1 MVDSN
6 LHRERILPSEK
17 AFAYKMKL
25 EAMNKQGCRS
35 DLTSSQVATKSDSAT
50 EIGAVMSE
58 SRDTVYR
65 YIRLT
70 NLIPE
75 LLEMMDDGRI
85 AFSVGVELSC
95 LDEDL
100 QYVVLDACE
109 EYDCTPSY
117 AQAVRMHK
125 GYNAGTLDPD
135 VIYLIMSEEKANQ
148 HETVKISVDRIKLYV
163 PSRLTPK
170 QLEDFIVKALEFHH
184 RYLQRQRDDAR

>member
-1 MVDSN
+1 
-6 LHRERILPSEK
+6 
-17 AFAYKMKL
+17 
-25 EAMNKQGCRS
+25 
-35 DLTSSQVATKSDSAT
+35 
-50 EIGAVMSE
+50 
-58 SRDTVYR
+58 
-65 YIRLT
+65 
-70 NLIPE
+70 
-75 LLEMMDDGRI
+75 MMDGGQI
-85 AFSVGVELSC
+85 AFSVGVELSY

-135 VIYLIMSEEKANQ
+135 VVYLIMSEEKANQ
-148 HETVKISVDRIKLYV
+148 HETVKLPYDRIKLYI

-184 RYLQRQRDDAR
+184 RYLQRQRDEAR